1 MNEQQDARRWVV
13 LAVGLLG
20 LTAGCAA
27 QYGLAFLIPAL
38 RAEGLTLEAATLLV
52 TAPIAGILCTLIAWG
67 AAADRWGERRILT
80 LGLAMAGLAE
90 LGAASVDEPI
100 QRWLLL
106 FLVGASSASIHAA
119 SGRLI
124 LGWFGAPERGLAM
137 GIRQMGQPLGVGL
150 AAIVLPPLAVSGVG
164 TALTALGVALPR
176 ALPPSSGSSSG
187 IRFVPVDAAGPAI
200 DLAVPRGSFLW
211 RIHAAQRAARHPA
224 VRRDRLRLRLP
235 RQRAR
240 LGASPMP
247 ARTARGARQLA
258 GAASRLLVGW
268 WSDRAGSRLGPMR
281 LVALAIGLAMAAL
294 ATLACTGASVA
305 VAGPGDRRDRHGHVQ
320 WPRLHGGGRAGRTP
334 LGRPGAGRPEHL
346 PERDRHAGRDAAR
359 APHRRR
365 RRGSDPAT
373 PWRSAAVVVIPLRR
387 GNADS
392 GPRRGPEWEIDQPF
406 RDRQLSR
413 DRGLGFA
420 VTRGSR
426 ASAPR
431 PGSTGRTRRC

>member
-1 MNEQQDARRWVV
+1 MNEQQDGRRWVV

-80 LGLAMAGLAE
+80 LGLAIAGLAE

-150 AAIVLPPLAVSGVG
+150 AAIVLPPLAVSGVS
-164 TALTALGVALPR
+164 TALAALGVALIGSA
-176 ALPPSSGSSSG
+176 AL
-187 IRFVPVDAAGPAI
+187 IWLVVRDPVRPDDVAGPATTSPYR
-200 DLAVPRGSFLW
+200 DSFLW
-211 RIHAAQRAARHPA
+211 RIHAASGLLVIPQFAVTVFAFDYLVNALGWSITDAGALLAA
-224 VRRDRLRLRLP
+224 
-235 RQRAR
+235 
-240 LGASPMP
+240 
-247 ARTARGARQLA
+247 TQLA

-281 LVALAIGLAMAAL
+281 LVALAIGLAMGAL
-294 ATLACTGASVA
+294 ATLAWIGASVA
-305 VAGPGDRRDRHGHVQ
+305 VAALATAAIVTVTSNGLAFTAVAERAGPRWAGRALGVQ
-320 WPRLHGGGRAGRTP
+320 NTFQNVIATLVATPLALLIGAAGGGASGYA
-334 LGRPGAGRPEHL
+334 LAFG
-346 PERDRHAGRDAAR
+346 
-359 APHRRR
+359 
-365 RRGSDPAT
+365 
-373 PWRSAAVVVIPLRR
+373 AVVVFPFVAATLIPVR
-387 GNADS
+387 GEAPSGKSISPSATTSSRETDPRS
-392 GPRRGPEWEIDQPF
+392 GP
-406 RDRQLSR
+406 
-413 DRGLGFA
+413 A
-420 VTRGSR
+420 H
-426 ASAPR
+426 
-431 PGSTGRTRRC
+431 